1 MTSEQELQ
9 KMANKVARQ
18 HGCGKADRILWGDR
32 TTVIEHVRC
41 GYRKY
46 TTGEY
51 VPQAYLNNFGW
62 KNTYYQHA
70 HTTVMLAI

>member
-1 MTSEQELQ
+1 MKQWELQ
-9 KMANKVARQ
+9 TMANQVARR
-18 HGCGKADRILWGDR
+18 HGYMRADRILWGDR
-32 TTVIEHVRC
+32 TTVVEHISF

-51 VPQAYLNNFGW
+51 VSTAYRANFGW
-62 KNTYYQHA
+62 KNTYYQPA

>member
-1 MTSEQELQ
+1 MDQLELQ
-9 KMANKVARQ
+9 TMANQVARR
-18 HGCGKADRILWGDR
+18 HGYLRADRILWGDR
-32 TTVIEHVRC
+32 TTVIEHVRY

-51 VPQAYLNNFGW
+51 VSTKYRSNFGW

-70 HTTVMLAI
+70 CTTVMLAI